1 MKRLL
6 RFLILALSASQALA
20 ARPAT
25 EDNEI
30 VAVSS
35 HASDDY
41 VRTKLP
47 DGTWPVET
55 YAFGEGGLYFS
66 AHRDDSLDGVKFMN
80 VARTIAVP
88 LAEQGYVPSHDPA
101 KTRFLI
107 MVYWGMTTGVGSA
120 SSSMAYQSMQVTQP
134 INVIKQGS
142 PPPPPGVSNMAA
154 GLSRL
159 GGGLDSVQTG
169 VLGAQVQ
176 AMLLIR
182 LENEARDRENERK
195 AGILGYSQELAST
208 AGLEIT
214 PMRFRRE
221 RLIDE
226 LEDSRYFVVLLAYD
240 FQQLWKEKK
249 RKLVWEARYSI
260 RERGTRFDEQ
270 LESMTR
276 SASRFFGRN
285 SEGLQRQTIPRGEVE
300 MGELKIL
307 GTEPG
312 K

>member
-1 MKRLL
+1 LP
-6 RFLILALSASQALA
+6 
-20 ARPAT
+20 PA

-47 DGTWPVET
+47 DGSWQAET

-66 AHRDDSLDGVKFMN
+66 SQRDDSLDGVKFMN

-107 MVYWGMTTGVGSA
+107 MVYWGMTTGAGGA
-120 SSSMAYQSMQVTQP
+120 SSSMAYQSLQVTQP
-134 INVIKQGS
+134 INVIKQGP
-142 PPPPPGVSNMAA
+142 PPPPPGVSNLAA

-159 GGGLDSVQTG
+159 GGGLDTVQTG

-176 AMLLIR
+176 ALLLIR
-182 LENEARDRENERK
+182 LENEARDRANERK
-195 AGILGYSQELAST
+195 AGILGYSQELANT

-214 PMRFRRE
+214 PMRYRRE

-226 LEDSRYFVVLLAYD
+226 LEDNRYFVVLLAYD

-260 RERGTRFDEQ
+260 RERGSRFDEQ

-276 SASRFFGRN
+276 TASRFFGRN
-285 SEGLQRQTIPRGEVE
+285 SDGLRRQSIPRGEVE

-307 GTEPG
+307 GSEPA

>member
-1 MKRLL
+1 MKRLP
-6 RFLILALSASQALA
+6 RFLFLALSVSPAFA
-20 ARPAT
+20 AQPAI
-25 EDNEI
+25 EDHEV

-41 VRTKLP
+41 VRTKRP
-47 DGTWPVET
+47 DGSWPIET

-66 AHRDDSLDGVKFMN
+66 SQRDDSLEGVKFMN
-80 VARTIAVP
+80 VARTIAGP

-107 MVYWGMTTGVGSA
+107 MVYWGMTSGAGGA
-120 SSSMAYQSMQVTQP
+120 STSMAYQAMQGTQP
-134 INVIKQGS
+134 INVIKQGP

-154 GLSRL
+154 GLNRL

-169 VLGAQVQ
+169 QLSAQVQ
-176 AMLLIR
+176 ALTLIR

-195 AGILGYSQELAST
+195 ARLLGFNHELAGT
-208 AGLEIT
+208 IGFEAT
-214 PMRFRRE
+214 PLRHRRE
-221 RLIDE
+221 QLIDE
-226 LEDSRYFVVLLAYD
+226 LEDNRYFVVLLAYD
-240 FQQLWKEKK
+240 FQVLWKEKK

-260 RERGTRFDEQ
+260 RERGNRFDQQ
-270 LESMTR
+270 LEAMTR
-276 SASRFFGRN
+276 SAARHFGQN
-285 SEGLQRQTIPRGEVE
+285 SEGLKRQSFPRGTVE
-300 MGELKIL
+300 MGELEII